1 MKVDGKSFAVAAYSG
16 KYSQELCAVYAKE
29 AAKVCGNTVRQDYAG
44 KETELHALAQRSKI
58 SKAAAPVTVSLQ
70 ASTTGEFLH
79 PGAAAGAQSSVFRDF
94 LILPGNKVLALDEES
109 EPLPLGPL
117 QHMIGVT
124 DPHVESWDE
133 TESRRLDEA
142 RRKAHE
148 ASILSWNAH
157 WKSVGSRKEWD
168 TIISPREVYDH
179 CGAELKE
186 DPRLNNTYKEGV
198 LAKLGLNKVGL
209 EKANTALKAARSE
222 LSSADFAAVAEV
234 IGRKISAFW
243 LEGSPR
249 TTLRYLMHDTIPTGP
264 PVRTPPHKLKGEEAE
279 WVDKQLQ
286 AEVDSG
292 QLERGNSE
300 WASPPFATKEFAEH
314 RRQRKRRVVV
324 DYRRV
329 NRRTLRAVYC
339 VRSADGVTREVAG
352 SAWMTF
358 LDACKGFNQVKNT
371 ERARRMLAIL
381 ARSGQFLPRCLT
393 FGPHNGPEDFAYA
406 TDRVYAPGRGR
417 RMRFCKEW
425 QIYADDCTIRTG
437 RVCDGVVYTDAEW
450 GDRLQAAYHK
460 RDHSLQHLGEAFV
473 ALGFDPAGLGGEATA
488 STKERRKTKQEE
500 AKKGLGKA
508 AKSDPS
514 PRAHVARALNS
525 WLGMFVFVGI
535 TCCIQVD
542 AHSLPRPADHISHT
556 RFQASYIVTPSC
568 VVVHTPGAMSWGG
581 YHGRSKRWDDRSH
594 DRRPFAEGR
603 TAMQLFSGANYRRLK
618 EALSWRLDKWPR
630 EKVY

>member
-1 MKVDGKSFAVAAYSG
+1 
-16 KYSQELCAVYAKE
+16 
-29 AAKVCGNTVRQDYAG
+29 
-44 KETELHALAQRSKI
+44 
-58 SKAAAPVTVSLQ
+58 
-70 ASTTGEFLH
+70 
-79 PGAAAGAQSSVFRDF
+79 
-94 LILPGNKVLALDEES
+94 
-109 EPLPLGPL
+109 
-117 QHMIGVT
+117 
-124 DPHVESWDE
+124 
-133 TESRRLDEA
+133 
-142 RRKAHE
+142 
-148 ASILSWNAH
+148 
-157 WKSVGSRKEWD
+157 
-168 TIISPREVYDH
+168 
-179 CGAELKE
+179 
-186 DPRLNNTYKEGV
+186 
-198 LAKLGLNKVGL
+198 
-209 EKANTALKAARSE
+209 
-222 LSSADFAAVAEV
+222 
-234 IGRKISAFW
+234 
-243 LEGSPR
+243 
-249 TTLRYLMHDTIPTGP
+249 MHDTIPTGP
-264 PVRTPPHKLKGEEAE
+264 PVRTPPHNLKGEEAE

-339 VRSADGVTREVAG
+339 VRSADGVAREVAG

-358 LDACKGFNQVKNT
+358 LDACKGFNQVRNT

-417 RMRFCKEW
+417 KMRFCKEW

-460 RDHSLQHLGEAFV
+460 RDHSLQHLQEAFE

-514 PRAHVARALNS
+514 PRAHVLS
-525 WLGMFVFVGI
+525 LLVFLGF
-535 TCCIQVD
+535 TCCIQASTHLCPSPVD
-542 AHSLPRPADHISHT
+542 YVSHT
-556 RFQASYIVTPSC
+556 HSQASCRSYVAPSR
-568 VVVHTPGAMSWGG
+568 VVVHTPEAMCYGG
-581 YHGRSKRWDDRSH
+581 YHGRSHRWDDRSH
-594 DRRPFAEGR
+594 DRRPFSGGK
-603 TAMQLFSGANYRRLK
+603 TAMQLFSGQDYRTL
-618 EALSWRLDKWPR
+618 L
-630 EKVY
+630 